1 MFNLKSLSFW
11 KYALIILLFPVVV
24 NFLLFQ
30 YKLPWVFGTSDN
42 WLSFWGNYT
51 GGLISAFVAY
61 VIANSQIQKQLKLD
75 LAKEKYHKTINQLPA
90 LVRLKLELE
99 KFIRELTR
107 VKQKREKFVERN
119 GGIMKKPEG
128 LGVLENFMEGAVSIE
143 EIIITKKHYNIELAD
158 PDVFK
163 YLEQVENVD
172 LHVDLITSFNFYKEF
187 SNALL
192 FNIELALDREKKL
205 FEGTAGIISE
215 TNLPDKFKF
224 SQLYD
229 ERTDAFTK
237 KKNGWTTFYE
247 ENTLEKFNDILNRV
261 TTEIQTVKIMKE
273 SGDLT
278 LNGNK

>member
-1 MFNLKSLSFW
+1 MFNLKSKSFW

-75 LAKEKYHKTINQLPA
+75 LAKERYHKTINQLPA

-107 VKQKREKFVERN
+107 VKLEREKYIETN
-119 GGIMKKPEG
+119 GGIRKK
-128 LGVLENFMEGAVSIE
+128 LEEYEEIEDFFEDSTGIE
-143 EIIITKKHYNIELAD
+143 ESKVIKKHYNIELAN
-158 PDVFK
+158 PEVFK

-192 FNIELALDREKKL
+192 YNAQLALDKENKL
-205 FEGTAGIISE
+205 FERKIVSKAD
-215 TNLPDKFKF
+215 LPDKVKF
-224 SQLYD
+224 NQLHD
-229 ERTDAFTK
+229 EMADAFTK
-237 KKNGWTTFYE
+237 KKNGWKTFYE
-247 ENTLEKFNDILNRV
+247 ENTLETFNSILSRLNS
-261 TTEIQTVKIMKE
+261 EIQTVKNLKE